1 MTVQELTNKQI
12 EQALERYDDLYSH
25 ALEIFD
31 GGLMD
36 SILKLWDEVEN
47 EAIKRGLIKKVG
59 A

>member
-12 EQALERYDDLYSH
+12 EQALDRYDDLYSH

-36 SILKLWDEVEN
+36 LILKLWDEVEA
-47 EAIKRGLIKKVG
+47 EAISRGLIEKVD